1 MITVD
6 YIADENGYRE
16 TRKEEPGFV
25 QIRALPVQART
36 EVIEPAPA
44 PVRSILP
51 RTRTQ
56 VVQPAPAPIR
66 RTQPSVQNIVKAVEP
81 IVAKVVKEESG
92 DSDSDLVARIIS
104 QLTPFIRNT
113 VSSSL
118 GSSSR
123 RA

>member
-1 MITVD
+1 M
-6 YIADENGYRE
+6 
-16 TRKEEPGFV
+16 

-56 VVQPAPAPIR
+56 VVQPAPAPTR

>member
-44 PVRSILP
+44 PAPVRAILP

-123 RA
+123 